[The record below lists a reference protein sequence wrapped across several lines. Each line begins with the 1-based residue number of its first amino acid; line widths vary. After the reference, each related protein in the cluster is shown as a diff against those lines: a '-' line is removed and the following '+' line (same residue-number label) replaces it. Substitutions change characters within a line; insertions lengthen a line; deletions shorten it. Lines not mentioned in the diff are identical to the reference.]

1 MFCRW
6 TLAPTHAARCQRLV
20 VARRAASRSVRRMIG
35 GKVGLLLSGFGVI
48 NEETP
53 AHVVLDKNAL
63 FEVRQY
69 PPLVCATVSS
79 ADNNNR
85 AFGILARYIGV
96 FGTPANTGSAPLA
109 MTAPVMSSK
118 PVPLAMTAPVVTS
131 SGSSAACA
139 AGGALSFV
147 LPSSIASVEAAPV
160 PTDPRVVLEAT
171 PPRTLAARTFSGTA
185 TDAVTAQMEA
195 ALRADVAADARYR
208 VVPNGVAQLARYN
221 PPFCLSFMK
230 TNEVLVEVEAVD
242 GGATGADA
250 VSGAAP

>member
-6 TLAPTHAARCQRLV
+6 THAPTHAARCQRLAI
-20 VARRAASRSVRRMIG
+20 ARRAASRSVRRMIG

-69 PPLVCATVSS
+69 PSLVCATV
-79 ADNNNR
+79 AAAHNGGDR

-109 MTAPVMSSK
+109 MTVPVMSSK
-118 PVPLAMTAPVVTS
+118 PEPLAMTAPVVTS

-139 AGGALSFV
+139 TRGALSFV

-185 TDAVTAQMEA
+185 TDAVTAQIEA

-221 PPFCLSFMK
+221 SPYCLSFMK

-242 GGATGADA
+242 R
-250 VSGAAP
+250 AAR

>member
-1 MFCRW
+1 MGM
-6 TLAPTHAARCQRLV
+6 V
-20 VARRAASRSVRRMIG
+20 
-35 GKVGLLLSGFGVI
+35 FGVI

-53 AHVVLDKNAL
+53 AHVVLEKNAL

-69 PPLVCATVSS
+69 PALVCATVSS
-79 ADNNNR
+79 TDNNDR

-131 SGSSAACA
+131 SAACA
-139 AGGALSFV
+139 AGGTLSFV

-160 PTDPRVVLEAT
+160 PTDARVVIEAT
-171 PPRTLAARTFSGTA
+171 PPRTLAVRAFSGTA
-185 TDAVTAQMEA
+185 TDAVTEKMEA
-195 ALRADVAADARYR
+195 ALRADVATDARYR
-208 VVPNGVAQLARYN
+208 VVPSGVAQLARYN
-221 PPFCLSFMK
+221 PPFCLPFMK

-242 GGATGADA
+242 GAADADA
-250 VSGAAP
+250 VAEAAL